1 MSLQSF
7 PTSRDEPF
15 KNIANVCGLS
25 TSIASFH
32 RKSLTISVPATN
44 SIADSTQ
51 HLAFSSSAVQIPE
64 FRAART
70 RPTAQSQW
78 LMVAF
83 HQRSLK
89 AFKPFRT
96 LTVPECC
103 PAGPTLGLF
112 WWLFYWMRSQQTR
125 FNLLIRPNL
134 LRLDTATTFFHFP
147 SLPFFPSPPTTIHAS
162 VTS

>member
-51 HLAFSSSAVQIPE
+51 HLAFCSSAVQIPE

-78 LMVAF
+78 LMAAF

-89 AFKPFRT
+89 AFKPFGT
-96 LTVPECC
+96 LTLFPNVPRRSYPGAIWC
-103 PAGPTLGLF
+103 
-112 WWLFYWMRSQQTR
+112 LFYWMSPQQIQFNFLTR
-125 FNLLIRPNL
+125 PKLLQL
-134 LRLDTATTFFHFP
+134 H
-147 SLPFFPSPPTTIHAS
+147 
-162 VTS
+162 

>member
-51 HLAFSSSAVQIPE
+51 HLAFCSSAVQIPE

-78 LMVAF
+78 LMAAF
-83 HQRSLK
+83 HQRSLEVV
-89 AFKPFRT
+89 KPFGT
-96 LTVPECC
+96 LTVPECA
-103 PAGPTLGLF
+103 PQVLPWGYLVAFLLDEAPTNSIHFVDRIQNCFG
-112 WWLFYWMRSQQTR
+112 W
-125 FNLLIRPNL
+125 
-134 LRLDTATTFFHFP
+134 TAITLCHFP
-147 SLPFFPSPPTTIHAS
+147 SVRYLL
-162 VTS
+162 